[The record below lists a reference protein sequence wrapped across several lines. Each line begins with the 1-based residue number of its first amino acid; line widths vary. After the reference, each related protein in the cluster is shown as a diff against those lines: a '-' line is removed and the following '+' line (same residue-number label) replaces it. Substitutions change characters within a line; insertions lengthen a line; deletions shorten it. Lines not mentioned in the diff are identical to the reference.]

1 VFFVTDVSLLFVL
14 LKNLCCRGALKTKK
28 VQFWWISESWKQD
41 VRRKCTIIYSFTY
54 LLLLSTETQTLQWTH
69 YPLRRSQA
77 LISKYWNNWMFIH
90 QCSTETLHI
99 CICNDVPYHQCDTDS
114 TSGFIRR
121 FNGHNPFR
129 VVKHIVFQYS
139 RKKNRFNMQNK
150 IYKLTFQSI
159 WQYPGLMLNLSRVTK
174 ECFRL
179 LLLLFIT
186 YLFLFSFLYIQ
197 FLR

>member
-1 VFFVTDVSLLFVL
+1 ML

-28 VQFWWISESWKQD
+28 VQFWWISESWKHI
-41 VRRKCTIIYSFTY
+41 RRKCAIFYSFAY
-54 LLLLSTETQTLQWTH
+54 LLSLSTDTQTLQWTH

-77 LISKYWNNWMFIH
+77 LISKYWKNWMFIH
-90 QCSTETLHI
+90 QYSTETLHI
-99 CICNDVPYHQCDTDS
+99 CICNDVSYHQCVTDF
-114 TSGFIRR
+114 TSGFTRR
-121 FNGHNPFR
+121 INGHNHFR

-139 RKKNRFNMQNK
+139 RKEYIYFLFNMQNK

-159 WQYPGLMLNLSRVTK
+159 WQYPGLMLNLSSVTK
-174 ECFRL
+174 EFFRL

-186 YLFLFSFLYIQ
+186 YLFFSFLYIQ